1 MHMTMTAATRTEEPI
16 ARTPAT
22 VAKIVELI
30 GISDK
35 GWEDAAQAAIDE
47 AKKTIHN
54 IRGIKIHGMTADIDP
69 NSGRITRYKTCIKLS
84 FGVIGEGR

>member
-1 MHMTMTAATRTEEPI
+1 MTTTAATRTEEAIP
-16 ARTPAT
+16 RRPAT
-22 VAKIVELI
+22 VAKVVELI

-54 IRGIKIHGMTADIDP
+54 IHGIKIHGMTADIDP
-69 NSGRITRYKTCIKLS
+69 TSGRIVRYKTCIKLS
-84 FGVIGEGR
+84 FGVIGEER